1 MVSLSISELPGD
13 RMQVRLLGPVDV
25 TIDGQARAING
36 LRRTALVAALALRAG
51 EVVSADLLT
60 ELIWDSRPPPGA
72 GQTLQSHVSQLRRF
86 LGEAAVIRLVPPG
99 YVLDLPGDGTDVGVA
114 QRLIRE
120 GTTASNAA
128 EGARVLRQAIG
139 LWRGRPLAELAGWRW
154 FDEQAWWLESL
165 RAQATRALTE
175 HRLALG
181 DHAALVAELR
191 RMAREQ
197 PLDEDLRRQLML
209 ALYRSG
215 RQAESLAA
223 YRELR
228 SQLVTELGIEPGADL
243 RDLEQAILRHDPVL
257 AWKPPEASAIAAP
270 QPPTPRQLPLAVA
283 AFSGRRRE
291 IALLDG
297 LLDQLEHVPTGPSSG
312 APLIAVVSGTAG
324 VGKTTLAVHWAHAA
338 AERCPDGQLY
348 ANLRGFG
355 PQVAAEPAEVLRG
368 FLEALG
374 VAGERVPAAL
384 DERAALYRSLL
395 TGRRMLVVLD
405 NARDAGQVRP
415 LLPGNEP
422 AVVLITSRNRLSGL
436 AVTAAAQLLS
446 LQVMTTDD
454 AAELLALRLGRRRVG
469 AEPEAVATV
478 ISGCAR
484 LPLALA
490 IAAARAASE
499 PDQPLAAL
507 AAELRGTENVL
518 GVLGL
523 DDGATDLRTVF
534 SWSYRTLNPAAAQL
548 FRLLAVHPGPDFTVP
563 AAASLAAITR
573 AEAHDRLV
581 ELVRA
586 SLISEHTPGRYQSH
600 DLLRSYATEL
610 ARRTDTDEDRR
621 SALARTLGHY
631 LHSAHAASVLLGPQ
645 LIDPPD
651 VPAPPS
657 GTAPEEPPDH
667 DRAWAWLCAEGDVL
681 LAATRLSAAAGFDR
695 HTWHLTSTLEIFLQ
709 RLGRWQEQAEICELA
724 LTATRRL
731 GDQAA
736 LAAALRMSSRLYAR
750 LGQWDHA
757 YSLAQEGMHLYE
769 QLQDRTGAALTH
781 LHLGLIHEQRAE
793 YRDAGRHA
801 LTAHDLYTQVGDPT
815 GQALA
820 LNCLG
825 WAHACLREYA
835 AALEFCERALQPLQ
849 EAGDRDSEA
858 GTWDSIG
865 FAQHHLGRHDQA
877 RESYRRALALARH
890 AGNALLQAEIL
901 THLADTEQI
910 TGRQSAARHAR
921 QQALAILEQLNH
933 PKAALA
939 RARLTEH
946 APSAAPAPDASA

>member
-1 MVSLSISELPGD
+1 M
-13 RMQVRLLGPVDV
+13 
-25 TIDGQARAING
+25 
-36 LRRTALVAALALRAG
+36 
-51 EVVSADLLT
+51 
-60 ELIWDSRPPPGA
+60 
-72 GQTLQSHVSQLRRF
+72 
-86 LGEAAVIRLVPPG
+86 
-99 YVLDLPGDGTDVGVA
+99 
-114 QRLIRE
+114 
-120 GTTASNAA
+120 
-128 EGARVLRQAIG
+128 
-139 LWRGRPLAELAGWRW
+139 
-154 FDEQAWWLESL
+154 
-165 RAQATRALTE
+165 
-175 HRLALG
+175 
-181 DHAALVAELR
+181 
-191 RMAREQ
+191 
-197 PLDEDLRRQLML
+197 
-209 ALYRSG
+209 
-215 RQAESLAA
+215 
-223 YRELR
+223 
-228 SQLVTELGIEPGADL
+228 
-243 RDLEQAILRHDPVL
+243 
-257 AWKPPEASAIAAP
+257 
-270 QPPTPRQLPLAVA
+270 
-283 AFSGRRRE
+283 
-291 IALLDG
+291 LDG
-297 LLDQLEHVPTGPSSG
+297 LLGQLEHVPAGPGSG
-312 APLIAVVSGTAG
+312 VPLIAVVSGTAG

-415 LLPGNEP
+415 LLPGTGP

-436 AVTAAAQLLS
+436 AVTATAQLLS

-478 ISGCAR
+478 ISRCAR

-499 PDQPLAAL
+499 PDQPLTAL
-507 AAELRGTENVL
+507 AAELRGTEDVL
-518 GVLGL
+518 GVLGV
-523 DDGATDLRTVF
+523 DDGAADLRTVF
-534 SWSYRTLNPAAAQL
+534 SWSYRTINPAAARL

-610 ARRTDTDEDRR
+610 ARRTDTDEARR

-631 LHSAHAASVLLGPQ
+631 LHSAHAANVLLGPQ

-651 VPAPPS
+651 LPAPPDA
-657 GTAPEEPPDH
+657 TAPEEPPDY
-667 DRAWAWLCAEGDVL
+667 DRAWAWLCAEQDVL

-695 HTWHLTSTLEIFLQ
+695 HTWHLTSTLETFLQ

-757 YSLAQEGMHLYE
+757 YSLAQEGLHLYE

-801 LTAHDLYTQVGDPT
+801 LTAHDLYAQVGDPT

-825 WAHACLREYA
+825 WAHACLHEYA

-865 FAQHHLGRHDQA
+865 FAQHHLGRRRPGPRELPACPGPGPA
-877 RESYRRALALARH
+877 RRECAPAGRNPHPPRRHRAGHRPSERRPARPAASTGH
-890 AGNALLQAEIL
+890 LRAAEPP
-901 THLADTEQI
+901 Q
-910 TGRQSAARHAR
+910 GRLGTRTTDR
-921 QQALAILEQLNH
+921 
-933 PKAALA
+933 A
-939 RARLTEH
+939 RAAGSTRARPIRAGSTRAQPSVNAGRIVPESCLSSGRLLEDL
-946 APSAAPAPDASA
+946 AAAERPRSRPLPVVSQSRNPRAISRTATTCLS

>member
-1 MVSLSISELPGD
+1 MC
-13 RMQVRLLGPVDV
+13 
-25 TIDGQARAING
+25 
-36 LRRTALVAALALRAG
+36 
-51 EVVSADLLT
+51 
-60 ELIWDSRPPPGA
+60 
-72 GQTLQSHVSQLRRF
+72 
-86 LGEAAVIRLVPPG
+86 
-99 YVLDLPGDGTDVGVA
+99 
-114 QRLIRE
+114 
-120 GTTASNAA
+120 
-128 EGARVLRQAIG
+128 
-139 LWRGRPLAELAGWRW
+139 
-154 FDEQAWWLESL
+154 
-165 RAQATRALTE
+165 
-175 HRLALG
+175 
-181 DHAALVAELR
+181 
-191 RMAREQ
+191 
-197 PLDEDLRRQLML
+197 
-209 ALYRSG
+209 
-215 RQAESLAA
+215 
-223 YRELR
+223 
-228 SQLVTELGIEPGADL
+228 
-243 RDLEQAILRHDPVL
+243 
-257 AWKPPEASAIAAP
+257 AAP
-270 QPPTPRQLPLAVA
+270 
-283 AFSGRRRE
+283 
-291 IALLDG
+291 
-297 LLDQLEHVPTGPSSG
+297 
-312 APLIAVVSGTAG
+312 
-324 VGKTTLAVHWAHAA
+324 
-338 AERCPDGQLY
+338 
-348 ANLRGFG
+348 
-355 PQVAAEPAEVLRG
+355 
-368 FLEALG
+368 
-374 VAGERVPAAL
+374 
-384 DERAALYRSLL
+384 L
-395 TGRRMLVVLD
+395 T
-405 NARDAGQVRP
+405 
-415 LLPGNEP
+415 
-422 AVVLITSRNRLSGL
+422 
-436 AVTAAAQLLS
+436 
-446 LQVMTTDD
+446 
-454 AAELLALRLGRRRVG
+454 
-469 AEPEAVATV
+469 
-478 ISGCAR
+478 
-484 LPLALA
+484 LA

-499 PDQPLAAL
+499 PDQPLAAP
-507 AAELRGTENVL
+507 AAELRGTEDVL

-523 DDGATDLRTVF
+523 DDGAADLRTVF
-534 SWSYRTLNPAAAQL
+534 SWSYRTLNPAAARL
-548 FRLLAVHPGPDFTVP
+548 FRLLAVHPARISPCLPPPAWQRLRGQRRTTAWSSWAGP
-563 AAASLAAITR
+563 AWSAS
-573 AEAHDRLV
+573 
-581 ELVRA
+581 
-586 SLISEHTPGRYQSH
+586 TPGRYQSH

-610 ARRTDTDEDRR
+610 AHRTDTDEDRR

-645 LIDPPD
+645 LIDPPA

-695 HTWHLTSTLEIFLQ
+695 HTWHLTATLEIFLQ

-757 YSLAQEGMHLYE
+757 YSLAQEGLHLYE

-801 LTAHDLYTQVGDPT
+801 LTAHDLYAQVGNPT

-890 AGNALLQAEIL
+890 AGNAFLQAEIL

-910 TGRQSAARHAR
+910 TGHPSAARHAR

-933 PKAALA
+933 PKAAMA

>member
-1 MVSLSISELPGD
+1 
-13 RMQVRLLGPVDV
+13 MQVRLLGPGDV
-25 TIDGQARAING
+25 TVDGQARVING
-36 LRRTALVAALALRAG
+36 LHRTALVAALALRAG
-51 EVVSADLLT
+51 DVVSADLLT

-120 GTTASNAA
+120 GTTASTSA
-128 EGARVLRQAIG
+128 EGARVLREAIG
-139 LWRGRPLAELAGWRW
+139 LWRGRPLAGLAGRRW

-181 DHAALVAELR
+181 EHAALVAELR

-197 PLDEDLRRQLML
+197 PLDEDLHRQLML

-243 RDLEQAILRHDPVL
+243 RNLEQAILRHDPVL

-270 QPPTPRQLPLAVA
+270 QPPAPRQLPLAVA

-291 IALLDG
+291 IAVLDG
-297 LLDQLEHVPTGPSSG
+297 LLGQLEHVPAGPGSG
-312 APLIAVVSGTAG
+312 VPLIAVVSGTAG

-415 LLPGNEP
+415 LLPGTGP

-436 AVTAAAQLLS
+436 AVTATAQLLS

-478 ISGCAR
+478 ISRCAR

-499 PDQPLAAL
+499 PDQPLTAL
-507 AAELRGTENVL
+507 AAELRGTEDVL
-518 GVLGL
+518 GVLGV
-523 DDGATDLRTVF
+523 DDGAADLRTVF
-534 SWSYRTLNPAAAQL
+534 SWSYRTINPAAARL

-610 ARRTDTDEDRR
+610 ARRTDTDKARR

-631 LHSAHAASVLLGPQ
+631 LHSAHAANVLLGPQ

-651 VPAPPS
+651 LPAPPDA
-657 GTAPEEPPDH
+657 TAPEEPPDY
-667 DRAWAWLCAEGDVL
+667 DRAWAWLCAEQDVL

-695 HTWHLTSTLEIFLQ
+695 HTWHLTSTLETFLQ

-757 YSLAQEGMHLYE
+757 YSLAQEGLHLYE

-801 LTAHDLYTQVGDPT
+801 LTAHDLYAQVGNPT

-825 WAHACLREYA
+825 WAHACLHEYA

-921 QQALAILEQLNH
+921 QQALAIFEQLNH

-939 RARLTEH
+939 RARLTGH
-946 APSAAPAPDASA
+946 APPAAPAPDTSAQVAHGRSHQ

>member
-1 MVSLSISELPGD
+1 
-13 RMQVRLLGPVDV
+13 MQVRLLGPVDV
-25 TIDGQARAING
+25 TVDGQARAISG

-60 ELIWDSRPPPGA
+60 EIIWDSRPPPGA

-128 EGARVLRQAIG
+128 EGARVLREAIG
-139 LWRGRPLAELAGWRW
+139 LWRGRPLAGLAGWRW

-181 DHAALVAELR
+181 EHAALVAELR

-215 RQAESLAA
+215 RQAESLTA

-243 RDLEQAILRHDPVL
+243 RDLELAILRHDPVL
-257 AWKPPEASAIAAP
+257 AWKPPETGAIAAP
-270 QPPTPRQLPLAVA
+270 QPPVPRQLPLAVA

-297 LLDQLEHVPTGPSSG
+297 LLDQLEHVPTGPGSG

-324 VGKTTLAVHWAHAA
+324 VGKTTLAVYWAHAA

-355 PQVAAEPAEVLRG
+355 PQAAAEPAEVLRG
-368 FLEALG
+368 FLQALG
-374 VAGERVPAAL
+374 VAAGRVPAAL

-415 LLPGNEP
+415 LLPGTGP
-422 AVVLITSRNRLSGL
+422 AVVLITSRHRLSGL

-454 AAELLALRLGRRRVG
+454 AAELLALRLGRHRVG

-478 ISGCAR
+478 ISRCAR

-507 AAELRGTENVL
+507 AAELRGTKDVL
-518 GVLGL
+518 GVLGA

-534 SWSYRTLNPAAAQL
+534 SWSYRTLNPAAARL
-548 FRLLAVHPGPDFTVP
+548 FRLLAVHPGPDFTMP

-610 ARRTDTDEDRR
+610 ARRTDTDKDRR

-651 VPAPPS
+651 LPAPPD

-667 DRAWAWLCAEGDVL
+667 D
-681 LAATRLSAAAGFDR
+681 
-695 HTWHLTSTLEIFLQ
+695 
-709 RLGRWQEQAEICELA
+709 RWQEQAEICELA
-724 LTATRRL
+724 LTATRHL

-736 LAAALRMSSRLYAR
+736 LAAALRMSSRVYAR

-757 YSLAQEGMHLYE
+757 YSLAQEGLHLYE
-769 QLQDRTGAALTH
+769 QLQDHTGAALTH

-801 LTAHDLYTQVGDPT
+801 LTAHDLYAQAGNPT

-825 WAHACLREYA
+825 WAHACLHEYA

-849 EAGDRDSEA
+849 KAGDRDSEA

-901 THLADTEQI
+901 THLADTEQV
-910 TGRQSAARHAR
+910 TGRQSAARHAG
-921 QQALAILEQLNH
+921 QQALAIFEQLNH

-939 RARLTEH
+939 RARLTGH
-946 APSAAPAPDASA
+946 APPAAPAPDASGQVADGRSHQ